1 MFENLGG
8 IGIDAYNRKDRN
20 ALIRSG
26 VFGVQNAAMLKNSG
40 MSKSEIRGYYKG
52 LGLSDDEIKAR
63 GYAKGG
69 KLKRKRGLTC

>member
-1 MFENLGG
+1 
-8 IGIDAYNRKDRN
+8 
-20 ALIRSG
+20 
-26 VFGVQNAAMLKNSG
+26 